1 LIIIICNIELSKI
14 LVVKKKF
21 LILAITVGFVGLV
34 LGSYTMFL
42 SINNIIKP

>member
-1 LIIIICNIELSKI
+1 M
-14 LVVKKKF
+14 
-21 LILAITVGFVGLV
+21 AVGFVGLA